1 MNGLALLNPAGLLAL
16 GALAVPL
23 LIHLFSRSKG
33 RRVTVGN
40 IALYRQARRQRV
52 LEPRPVQWLLLLLRL
67 LLLALV
73 ALLLAGLARPGLDTL
88 VGDTAYVTPE
98 WLAATDNPDA
108 ALANADQAF
117 LLATGY
123 PPVGGSDT
131 GTPAEL
137 TRIEAPRPTTT
148 PGAAIADPWSLLA
161 ERLATVRHAGEVH
174 VHALAEGRQF
184 PADAPALPTTLTWR
198 LEPSDPEGDPATPD
212 LEVRLLHAPDRSGD
226 ADRLAAA
233 LGAIAAH
240 RRVNLSLTRGLTGEG
255 NGPAETDG
263 NGRNARRV
271 IVWLGEEPAPA
282 DLDADLVLEDHPP
295 GQGAPVAVHLALPAL
310 DFLVRPATPPP
321 GTVRWRADDGSP
333 VLVAQGQEGAL
344 RLHYL
349 DRLDGDPDGPVA
361 RAGFPDLL
369 LRLLL
374 GDAGWDAGVDHAPA
388 DPTNAVARPAPA
400 GDQPHRPLAPWLAL
414 AAALLFGL
422 ERWLSERT
430 WREAGAPGA

>member
-33 RRVTVGN
+33 RRVAVGN

-73 ALLLAGLARPGLDTL
+73 ALLLAGLARPGLDSL
-88 VGDTAYVTPE
+88 AGDTAYVTPE

-117 LLATGY
+117 MLATGY
-123 PPVGGSDT
+123 PPVGGDDAATPAGLTRT
-131 GTPAEL
+131 GTPGA
-137 TRIEAPRPTTT
+137 TT
-148 PGAAIADPWSLLA
+148 PGAAAGDPWSLLA
-161 ERLATVRHAGEVH
+161 ERLATVRHEGEVH
-174 VHALAEGRQF
+174 VHALAEARQF
-184 PADAPALPTTLTWR
+184 PPDAPALPTALSWR
-198 LEPSDPEGDPATPD
+198 LEATGPAGEPAAPD

-295 GQGAPVAVHLALPAL
+295 GPGSPVDVHLALPAL
-310 DFLVRPATPPP
+310 EFLARPAARPP
-321 GTVRWRADDGSP
+321 GVVRWRADDGRP
-333 VLVAQGQEGAL
+333 VLVAEGREGAL

-361 RAGFPDLL
+361 RAGFPDRL

-374 GDAGWDAGVDHAPA
+374 GDAGWNAGVDLAPA
-388 DPTNAVARPAPA
+388 DPTGAVARPAPA

-430 WREAGAPGA
+430 WRDTGARDA